1 MHNRPQII
9 RDLIARQR
17 AAGQSPVEIHMNAQT
32 RREFAAEAGI
42 KPEPSPDYRSL
53 LSRLT
58 SPRNAPAVILRFDGV
73 LLVDNEAIADSGM
86 LLRPIQLMDDPD
98 WLKTIKWAE
107 QQGRLTAD
115 RLRDVLDE
123 EDGTPPWPQRAADVS
138 VPHPDAGIT
147 ASDLAQGGGVNPTT
161 CLFKAYEGLDKVA
174 DVVIL
179 RFYKNGD
186 IDMTSTFN
194 KYAVVGSLQAAL
206 NHIVNG
212 ER

>member
-32 RREFAAEAGI
+32 RAEFAAEAGI

-86 LLRPIQLMDDPD
+86 LLRPVQLMGDPE

-107 QQGRLTAD
+107 QSLRMAHKAKEESEEDEGDAPWHQRSSDAAQRPADAAITAD
-115 RLRDVLDE
+115 DI
-123 EDGTPPWPQRAADVS
+123 S
-138 VPHPDAGIT
+138 
-147 ASDLAQGGGVNPTT
+147 QGSGVNVSSV
-161 CLFKAYEGLDKVA
+161 LMKAFDGLDKIE
-174 DVVIL
+174 DVIVL
-179 RFYKNGD
+179 RFYKGGA
-186 IDMTSTFN
+186 IDLCSTL
-194 KYAVVGSLQAAL
+194 KRYAVIGAMQDAL
-206 NHIVNG
+206 GHVARR
-212 ER
+212 ED